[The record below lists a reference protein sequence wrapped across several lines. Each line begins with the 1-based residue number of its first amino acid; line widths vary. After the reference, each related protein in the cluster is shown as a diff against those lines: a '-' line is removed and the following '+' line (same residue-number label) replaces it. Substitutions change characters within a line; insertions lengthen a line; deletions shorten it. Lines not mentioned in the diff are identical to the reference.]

1 MKLFSSSQI
10 ATINKVAEISKA
22 SKSNPKKVDK
32 NITSELSRIS
42 QQVVEYFKDSEA
54 ILITTRDEL
63 HSYIDKVIEAGI
75 FAYDT
80 ETTGLDRFRDHIV
93 GSSLYYPG
101 GVECYIPNKHLVP
114 IFDQPYKNQLDY
126 EDVKAE
132 FDRLISAK
140 CKLILFNAD
149 FDLAVTHIWYKVD
162 FMPIFYFD
170 CYVAWKCL
178 KENELHNGLKELYN
192 KYVLGGKGDP
202 KKFTDFFKVSL
213 FPYCKPQIAKLYA
226 ANDAKITF
234 IFYEWLLPYVTKD
247 NSKCKEHHLERIAD
261 LIWNIEFPM
270 VKICQ
275 TLFRTGIYL
284 DTDVSTALV
293 NRYHKEIA
301 HEEAK
306 LAVMVQEIIDKNI
319 YKVPSKAKKPFNTGK
334 DFNCTSPLHVKYLLY
349 TLMGLPDNVGKKKG
363 STDKDVL
370 NDINLPVT
378 NQILKVRSL
387 STLINT
393 FVDKLPNSVTPDG
406 RIHAQFNS
414 VIAATGRMCIAKG
427 TKITCLNGTKN
438 IEDIQPGDIV
448 YCYDIETQS
457 LKLSK
462 VKHLWLTGKDR
473 DCVKIKWQSTGKGDI
488 GELICTPEHRILKK
502 SGEWCRA
509 DELKRYD
516 KLAHLR
522 RTPGP
527 EREPRPCLYGWNGL
541 STREQDVVKSE
552 IFKCNDTSM
561 IIHHKDENV
570 SNNDL
575 SNLELKTQKEHLIHH
590 GKVRAQ
596 RGEISTKQL
605 HCREIVEKSMKSRHE
620 HYITKI
626 KASKQI
632 LLDKIKE
639 CNGRISYLS
648 GDYTSFKNQ
657 CEIAGI
663 NIEEECRKYNPRY
676 HKERIPEDEFKSVYS
691 MYEGLAIR
699 IIEHFHISYDKF
711 YKYCEEYHISRNH
724 MVQSVEPCGK
734 YDVYDIEVEGYHNFI
749 AGEICVHNSSNNPNL
764 QNIPS
769 HAVDIR
775 HMFRATPG
783 YVLISSDYSAQEP
796 RITAF
801 ISGDPK
807 MQQAFRDGRDVYAT
821 VASFAFGVPYEQCLE
836 FHPETHEYQ
845 PEGKQRRNEAKFIL
859 LGISY
864 GRSVPSIADQ
874 LYGKRTD
881 MSDEEKVSKAQE
893 VYDKVLNSFPHL
905 RNAMIGAE
913 NQARTKGYVETI
925 LGRRRHLPN
934 MQLPKYEFTAMPG
947 YVNPDIDPLDLSTLD
962 NKDSIPPRIV
972 KQLTKDFESLKYWG
986 QVVKRTKELSEQKIR
1001 VINNTKKITEESRKT
1016 LNSIIQGSAADQTK
1030 MAMIALYHNEDWKR
1044 IGGRLL
1050 IPVHDE
1056 LIAEVPEE
1064 YKDEGGKILSETMV
1078 DAASFLPFPSK
1089 CDVEMCIHW
1098 YGLAYPCEYDKPSS
1112 LDNMSDSNVKWIQYM
1127 LYECEYKLPTH
1138 KEEFGENFRGD
1149 VAKGIDGIYSD
1160 EVKSYIH
1167 DYMSKYNITDDASFI
1182 NYIEKH
1188 VYQGTGIVI

>member
-132 FDRLISAK
+132 FDRLVSAK

-301 HEEAK
+301 DEEAK

-414 VIAATGRMCIAKG
+414 VIAATGRM
-427 TKITCLNGTKN
+427 
-438 IEDIQPGDIV
+438 
-448 YCYDIETQS
+448 
-457 LKLSK
+457 
-462 VKHLWLTGKDR
+462 
-473 DCVKIKWQSTGKGDI
+473 
-488 GELICTPEHRILKK
+488 
-502 SGEWCRA
+502 
-509 DELKRYD
+509 
-516 KLAHLR
+516 
-522 RTPGP
+522 
-527 EREPRPCLYGWNGL
+527 
-541 STREQDVVKSE
+541 
-552 IFKCNDTSM
+552 
-561 IIHHKDENV
+561 
-570 SNNDL
+570 
-575 SNLELKTQKEHLIHH
+575 
-590 GKVRAQ
+590 
-596 RGEISTKQL
+596 
-605 HCREIVEKSMKSRHE
+605 
-620 HYITKI
+620 
-626 KASKQI
+626 
-632 LLDKIKE
+632 
-639 CNGRISYLS
+639 
-648 GDYTSFKNQ
+648 
-657 CEIAGI
+657 
-663 NIEEECRKYNPRY
+663 
-676 HKERIPEDEFKSVYS
+676 
-691 MYEGLAIR
+691 
-699 IIEHFHISYDKF
+699 
-711 YKYCEEYHISRNH
+711 
-724 MVQSVEPCGK
+724 
-734 YDVYDIEVEGYHNFI
+734 
-749 AGEICVHNSSNNPNL
+749 SSNNPNL

-881 MSDEEKVSKAQE
+881 MTDEEKVTKAQE

-972 KQLTKDFESLKYWG
+972 KQLTKEFESLKYWG

-1112 LDNMSDSNVKWIQYM
+1112 LDTMSDSNIKWIQYM

-1149 VAKGIDGIYSD
+1149 VAKGIDGTYSD
-1160 EVKSYIH
+1160 EVRSYIH
-1167 DYMSKYNITDDASFI
+1167 DYMCKYNITDDASFI
-1182 NYIEKH
+1182 NHIEKH
-1188 VYQGTGIVI
+1188 VYQGT

>member
-132 FDRLISAK
+132 FDRLVSAK

-301 HEEAK
+301 DEEAK

-319 YKVPSKAKKPFNTGK
+319 YKVPTKAKKPFTTGK

-349 TLMGLPDNVGKKKG
+349 TLMGLPDDVGGKKKG

-414 VIAATGRMCIAKG
+414 VIAATGRM
-427 TKITCLNGTKN
+427 
-438 IEDIQPGDIV
+438 
-448 YCYDIETQS
+448 
-457 LKLSK
+457 
-462 VKHLWLTGKDR
+462 
-473 DCVKIKWQSTGKGDI
+473 
-488 GELICTPEHRILKK
+488 
-502 SGEWCRA
+502 
-509 DELKRYD
+509 
-516 KLAHLR
+516 
-522 RTPGP
+522 
-527 EREPRPCLYGWNGL
+527 
-541 STREQDVVKSE
+541 
-552 IFKCNDTSM
+552 
-561 IIHHKDENV
+561 
-570 SNNDL
+570 
-575 SNLELKTQKEHLIHH
+575 
-590 GKVRAQ
+590 
-596 RGEISTKQL
+596 
-605 HCREIVEKSMKSRHE
+605 
-620 HYITKI
+620 
-626 KASKQI
+626 
-632 LLDKIKE
+632 
-639 CNGRISYLS
+639 
-648 GDYTSFKNQ
+648 
-657 CEIAGI
+657 
-663 NIEEECRKYNPRY
+663 
-676 HKERIPEDEFKSVYS
+676 
-691 MYEGLAIR
+691 
-699 IIEHFHISYDKF
+699 
-711 YKYCEEYHISRNH
+711 
-724 MVQSVEPCGK
+724 
-734 YDVYDIEVEGYHNFI
+734 
-749 AGEICVHNSSNNPNL
+749 SSNNPNL

-881 MSDEEKVSKAQE
+881 MSDEEKVTKAQE

-962 NKDSIPPRIV
+962 NKDSIPPHIV
-972 KQLTKDFESLKYWG
+972 KQLTKEFESLKYWG

-1138 KEEFGENFRGD
+1138 KEQFGENFRGD

>member
-10 ATINKVAEISKA
+10 ATINKVAENSKA

-132 FDRLISAK
+132 FDRLVSAK

-247 NSKCKEHHLERIAD
+247 NSKCKEYHLERIAD

-301 HEEAK
+301 DEEAK

-319 YKVPSKAKKPFNTGK
+319 YKVPTKAKKPFTTGK

-349 TLMGLPDNVGKKKG
+349 TLMGLPDDVGGKKKG

-414 VIAATGRMCIAKG
+414 VIAATGRM
-427 TKITCLNGTKN
+427 
-438 IEDIQPGDIV
+438 
-448 YCYDIETQS
+448 
-457 LKLSK
+457 
-462 VKHLWLTGKDR
+462 
-473 DCVKIKWQSTGKGDI
+473 
-488 GELICTPEHRILKK
+488 
-502 SGEWCRA
+502 
-509 DELKRYD
+509 
-516 KLAHLR
+516 
-522 RTPGP
+522 
-527 EREPRPCLYGWNGL
+527 
-541 STREQDVVKSE
+541 
-552 IFKCNDTSM
+552 
-561 IIHHKDENV
+561 
-570 SNNDL
+570 
-575 SNLELKTQKEHLIHH
+575 
-590 GKVRAQ
+590 
-596 RGEISTKQL
+596 
-605 HCREIVEKSMKSRHE
+605 
-620 HYITKI
+620 
-626 KASKQI
+626 
-632 LLDKIKE
+632 
-639 CNGRISYLS
+639 
-648 GDYTSFKNQ
+648 
-657 CEIAGI
+657 
-663 NIEEECRKYNPRY
+663 
-676 HKERIPEDEFKSVYS
+676 
-691 MYEGLAIR
+691 
-699 IIEHFHISYDKF
+699 
-711 YKYCEEYHISRNH
+711 
-724 MVQSVEPCGK
+724 
-734 YDVYDIEVEGYHNFI
+734 
-749 AGEICVHNSSNNPNL
+749 SSNNPNL

-783 YVLISSDYSAQEP
+783 YVLVSSDYSAQEP

-881 MSDEEKVSKAQE
+881 MSDEEKVTKAQE

-972 KQLTKDFESLKYWG
+972 KQLTKEFESLKYWG
-986 QVVKRTKELSEQKIR
+986 QVVKRTKELAEKKIR
-1001 VINNTKKITEESRKT
+1001 VINNKSKIAEESRKT
-1016 LNSIIQGSAADQTK
+1016 LNSVIQGSAADQTK

-1064 YKDEGGKILSETMV
+1064 YKDEGGKILSQTMV

-1098 YGLAYPCEYDKPSS
+1098 YGLSYPCEYDKPSS
-1112 LDNMSDSNVKWIQYM
+1112 LDNMSDNNVKWIQYM

-1188 VYQGTGIVI
+1188 VYQGTGIVK